1 MDEIAVELT
10 EIIDSIDEG
19 DRGEFLNDDNTAFV
33 PKEFA
38 AKLAEIYADISS
50 PELLGLQGYA
60 ALIDAKAGKAAKLK
74 YIFEHKEV
82 NWASVDGN
90 APYAKGKIVAYVKT
104 LHETYSFPE
113 NSFEAKMVCADK
125 LMTEEKAVKRDV
137 KEKSY
142 ALHMKTKETIEGL
155 SDEQVLDLL
164 RLKWIVPLCASLRAM
179 PDAIIDTL
187 EKAAQALADKY
198 AVTYLEL
205 DEQIQKSEEALSSMI
220 DDLTGSEYDM
230 KGLAE
235 FKALIAGESDE

>member
-1 MDEIAVELT
+1 M
-10 EIIDSIDEG
+10 
-19 DRGEFLNDDNTAFV
+19 
-33 PKEFA
+33 
-38 AKLAEIYADISS
+38 
-50 PELLGLQGYA
+50 
-60 ALIDAKAGKAAKLK
+60 IDAKAGKAAKLQ

-82 NWASVDGN
+82 NWAFVDGN
-90 APYAKGKIVAYVKT
+90 APYTKGKVAAYMKT
-104 LHETYSFPE
+104 LREAYSFPE
-113 NSFEAKMVCADK
+113 DSFEAKMVCADK
-125 LMTEEKAVKRDV
+125 LMTEEKAVKKDV

-155 SDEQVLDLL
+155 SDEQALELL

-205 DEQIQKSEEALSSMI
+205 DEQIQKSEQALSSMM

-235 FKALIAGESDE
+235 LKALLQGDANE